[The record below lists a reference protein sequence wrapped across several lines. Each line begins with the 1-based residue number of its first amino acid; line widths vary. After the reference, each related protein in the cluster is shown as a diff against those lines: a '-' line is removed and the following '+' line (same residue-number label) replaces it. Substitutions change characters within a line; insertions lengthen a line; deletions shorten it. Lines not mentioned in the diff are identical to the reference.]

1 MDDVKSPDRSRM
13 ALGGMLVFMGVLH
26 VVVPKPFEKMI
37 PKPLGA
43 PRFWNLLAAAAEAGA
58 GGLLLCADP
67 ELRRKGAWLA
77 LLTIVGVYP
86 ANIKMAIEAGPPT
99 SVESLGL
106 WLRLPLQYPLAR
118 WAYRHTQLV
127 DQSGSDTLA
136 R

>member
-1 MDDVKSPDRSRM
+1 M

-43 PRFWNLLAAAAEAGA
+43 PRFWNLLTAAAEAGA
-58 GGLLLCADP
+58 GGMLLCPSP

-77 LLTIVGVYP
+77 LLTVVGVYP

-99 SVESLGL
+99 SVEALGL

-118 WAYRHTQLV
+118 WTYRHT
-127 DQSGSDTLA
+127 
-136 R
+136 